1 MRCLQSNFST
11 RQFSIHPTDTCCDE
25 SLRFKELALADWE
38 IGTLLAY
45 LLGAQSIIFELR
57 LGGAHE
63 VAEEEAPIPE
73 VRDLSDVDFI
83 ELDIDICY
91 ILFLT
96 LPRSCCKRKYRAS
109 FARLWDLV

>member
-1 MRCLQSNFST
+1 MPMRCLQSNFST

-25 SLRFKELALADWE
+25 SSRFRELALADWE
-38 IGTLLAY
+38 IGRFLAY

-73 VRDLSDVDFI
+73 VRDLSDVEFV
-83 ELDIDICY
+83 ELDI
-91 ILFLT
+91 L
-96 LPRSCCKRKYRAS
+96 LP
-109 FARLWDLV
+109 L